1 MSRSFQNSRSTK
13 KVSEMPD
20 EELEELRRRKLS
32 ALQRQMTDEQKSTQ
46 AEQQM
51 EQQKQALL
59 RSILTPKARQR
70 LANLKMVRPEFTQQL
85 EIQLIQLAQQSKIPI
100 PLGDEQLKKILI
112 QLQSRK
118 RETTI
123 TRR

>member
-1 MSRSFQNSRSTK
+1 MS
-13 KVSEMPD
+13 D

-32 ALQRQMTDEQKSTQ
+32 ALQRQASDEQRSVQ
-46 AEQQM
+46 MEQQL

-59 RSILTPKARQR
+59 RNILSPEARQR
-70 LANLKMVRPEFTQQL
+70 LANLKMVKPEFTNQL
-85 EIQLIQLAQQSKIPI
+85 ELQLIQLAQQGKIPI
-100 PLGDEQLKKILI
+100 PLADDQLKKILT

-123 TRR
+123 RRR

>member
-1 MSRSFQNSRSTK
+1 MSRLS
-13 KVSEMPD
+13 D
-20 EELEELRRRKLS
+20 EELQELRRKKLA
-32 ALQRQMTDEQKSTQ
+32 ALQRQMTDEQKGAQ

-59 RSILTPKARQR
+59 RSILTPEARQR
-70 LANLKMVRPEFTQQL
+70 LANLKMVRPEFTEQL
-85 EIQLIQLAQQSKIPI
+85 ELQLIQLAQQGKVPV
-100 PLGDEQLKKILI
+100 PLGDEQLKKILV
-112 QLQSRK
+112 QLQGRK